1 MEVHVMR
8 SQDRFRGCLIGGAA
22 GDALG
27 YAVEFMRERDIF
39 RMFGEKG
46 ITEYEL
52 SKGKALFSDD
62 TQMTLFTATGLL
74 LGTTRGMTRGVG
86 GPSPFYI
93 GLCYQDWLQTQEK
106 SYSPEK
112 RGRYSWLA
120 NIPELYSPRAPG
132 NTCLAALRFRDRFRL
147 SCSAHEAQPQAEPR
161 RPG

>member
-1 MEVHVMR
+1 MNVMR
-8 SQDRFRGCLIGGAA
+8 NQDRFRGCLIGGAA

-39 RMFGEKG
+39 RTFGEKG

-106 SYSPEK
+106 AYSPET
-112 RGRYSWLA
+112 RGRYS
-120 NIPELYSPRAPG
+120 
-132 NTCLAALRFRDRFRL
+132 
-147 SCSAHEAQPQAEPR
+147 
-161 RPG
+161 